1 MKTQWRLEDIAKEK
15 RPTLEQKKWVAERF
29 MESTASIR
37 AFAIQ
42 HGFKYNTVKYWIKK
56 VKANVELK
64 PYGKAI
70 TTVSLSVIESCPL
83 VVELRSRGLTLYEHV
98 KELQPDLKRLIV
110 KEFRRGVLTASII
123 GSLVG
128 ISESRV
134 YSYVKKVKKNE
145 SYSFQKTPTNFENC
159 RGNKN
164 VERSSDTELI
174 ESEPPTSRENSECSE
189 NATSPRETSPSPRES
204 ESSDTTCD
212 EMDEDLD
219 PESM

>member
-1 MKTQWRLEDIAKEK
+1 METQWRLEDIAKEK

-64 PYGKAI
+64 PCGKAI

-98 KELQPDLKRLIV
+98 KELQHDLKRLIV

-128 ISESRV
+128 ISDRRV
-134 YSYVKKVKKNE
+134 YSYVKRAKKNE
-145 SYSFQKTPTNFENC
+145 SYSFQKTPTNFENH
-159 RGNKN
+159 RGSKREAGRSDASSITEPDAPASAARAGPESRQ
-164 VERSSDTELI
+164 VEGEPPDTSDPASGSDSDSDGADEGRDTEG
-174 ESEPPTSRENSECSE
+174 
-189 NATSPRETSPSPRES
+189 
-204 ESSDTTCD
+204 
-212 EMDEDLD
+212 M
-219 PESM
+219 